1 MPALSQ
7 TLEFV
12 VNGNT
17 TTSVVYPATTTT
29 SQIFTSTNVRAAN
42 YYGINNA
49 LQTVYFKVTD
59 FVGTVTLQA
68 SLAISP
74 AENDWFS
81 VNLLNN
87 KFRVDTTGLVVSAEK
102 TEITSNLGTSTTEIY
117 NFEGNYLWLRGRIS
131 NFTAGTVN
139 GITINY

>member
-12 VNGNT
+12 VNGTT
-17 TTSVVYPATTTT
+17 TTSVVYPPTTTT
-29 SQIFTSTNVRAAN
+29 SQIFTSTNIKAAN

-49 LQTVYFKVTD
+49 LQTVAFKLTN

-68 SLAISP
+68 SLAVSP
-74 AENDWFS
+74 TDNDWFP
-81 VNLLNN
+81 VNLLTGRFNI
-87 KFRVDTTGLVVSAEK
+87 DTTGLAIPADKTAISSSA
-102 TEITSNLGTSTTEIY
+102 GTSTTEVY

-131 NFTAGTVN
+131 SFTAGTVN